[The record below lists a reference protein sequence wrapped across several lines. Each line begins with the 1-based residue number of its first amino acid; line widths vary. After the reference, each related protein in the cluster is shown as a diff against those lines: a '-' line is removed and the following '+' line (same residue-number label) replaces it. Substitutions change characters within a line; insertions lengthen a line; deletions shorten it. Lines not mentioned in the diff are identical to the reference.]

1 MSNLLSGF
9 GKTFLRCNTFFMNEQ
24 EFDMK
29 LRPHH
34 IIDIITVHGNNIQYQ
49 PHPYGHSQH
58 LVASKL
64 LSNLDLKIK
73 LVLESDDI
81 CTGCKHLMPD
91 GKCKDVLAQIIPS
104 PSKQAYNDV
113 LDSRLFD
120 HLLLVPSCIITT
132 RKYLETV
139 NNKTPG
145 IEKICTHPKENPEK
159 RLTGLI
165 NGLIKLSIRNAV

>member
-1 MSNLLSGF
+1 MIKERF
-9 GKTFLRCNTFFMNEQ
+9 DLR
-24 EFDMK
+24 

-34 IIDIITVHGNNIQYQ
+34 IIDIIADYGNNVQYR

-58 LVASKL
+58 LVAPKL

-73 LVLESDDI
+73 LVLEADDI
-81 CTGCKHLMPD
+81 CTGCKHLMP
-91 GKCKDVLAQIIPS
+91 GGNCKDVLAQIIPS

-120 HLLLVPSCIITT
+120 HFKLVPGCIIDV

-139 NNKTPG
+139 NDYTPG
-145 IEKICTHPKENPEK
+145 IEQICTHPKENPER
-159 RLTGLI
+159 RLKGLC
-165 NGLIKLSIRNAV
+165 NGLFRLGIRDAV